1 MADNDLFKTTLMGGY
16 DKDDVEKHIQKM
28 KDEAYVNKNRLL
40 QVLKQRDQTIQ
51 ELTNKLDEKEA
62 QLRQRDR
69 DIKEKYQTYIDNYE
83 QIGRLVYESRV
94 RADRMIIDARDES
107 RRIIQEARNL
117 ARRRLEQVQAQ
128 IDDKLDEGRVK
139 HQAIQKELESLL
151 ELLKEVRKRCLLSY
165 DNVENLVTSYTEQ
178 EDPFAD
184 IMTELEERVRNPEQ
198 PSGEDASLQEQMQF
212 IKNTIEQAEPEEEEG
227 FDEADS
233 PEEVE
238 RISSLRHVMAEEEED
253 SDPERNISEIHVMS
267 VEEVLKSIGEQQ
279 AAAAAPSDDSEE
291 ASGAEEAQAENP
303 DSDEE

>member
-1 MADNDLFKTTLMGGY
+1 MADHELFKTTLMGGY

-117 ARRRLEQVQAQ
+117 ARRRLEQVQTQ

-151 ELLKEVRKRCLLSY
+151 ELLKEVRNRCLLSY

-184 IMTELEERVRNPEQ
+184 IMTELEERFRNPEQ
-198 PSGEDASLQEQMQF
+198 HSGEE
-212 IKNTIEQAEPEEEEG
+212 
-227 FDEADS
+227 
-233 PEEVE
+233 
-238 RISSLRHVMAEEEED
+238 SSFQSTLR
-253 SDPERNISEIHVMS
+253 
-267 VEEVLKSIGEQQ
+267 
-279 AAAAAPSDDSEE
+279 
-291 ASGAEEAQAENP
+291 
-303 DSDEE
+303 